1 MLVMHVAV
9 LCSADQCTFSNKL
22 EEVKSS
28 RLHANDDLDWVL
40 PLSSSTVRGK
50 RGKKKKNR
58 STALAFLHIFLV
70 LALHEY

>member
-50 RGKKKKNR
+50 RGKKKKK
-58 STALAFLHIFLV
+58 TEAPLLHSYTFF
-70 LALHEY
+70 